1 MTTNISFNKIYIIES
16 LASSERKTGTNIYND
31 ALKYRTQP
39 FSNQSIDAKL
49 CDIESKAEL
58 LKLFKRIN
66 SNISQSDEL
75 PYLHFEMHGSEIQDG
90 MVLKT
95 EEVIKWNEV
104 SHELRKINIA
114 CNNNLFVSM
123 SMCYGAYL
131 IRCIDGFSQPCP
143 FYGFVGPL
151 DNIGDRDL
159 EVAYTEYFA
168 KLLDTNNFK
177 IAFEGL
183 QEDSTDNQNGYI
195 FLTSG
200 ILLDRMIKNLTS
212 ETEQVKARKNLYE
225 TARKDPHFKNWSN
238 NKLRD
243 KMNQLQRIEESK
255 KIEEI
260 KAKFTMNKY
269 Q

>member
-1 MTTNISFNKIYIIES
+1 MTTNINFNRMYIVES
-16 LASSERKTGTNIYND
+16 LASNERKTGTNIYND

-39 FSNQSIDAKL
+39 FLNQSIDAEL

-66 SNISQSDEL
+66 SNISKRNEL
-75 PYLHFEMHGSEIQDG
+75 PYLHFEMHGTEDG

-95 EEVIKWNEV
+95 EEIIKWNEV

-131 IRCIDGFSQPCP
+131 IRCFDDFSQPCP
-143 FYGFVGPL
+143 LYGFVGPL
-151 DNIGDRDL
+151 NDIGDRDL
-159 EVAYTEYFA
+159 EVEYTEYFA
-168 KLLDTNNFK
+168 KLLDTNNFR

-183 QEDSTDNQNGYI
+183 QEINTDNQNEYI

-200 ILLDRMIKNLTS
+200 ILFDRMIENLTS
-212 ETEQVKARKNLYE
+212 KSEQVKARKNLYE
-225 TARKDPHFKNWSN
+225 AARKNSRFKSWSD
-238 NKLRD
+238 NKLRV
-243 KMNQLQRIEESK
+243 KMNQLQRIEEPK
-255 KIEEI
+255 IIEEM